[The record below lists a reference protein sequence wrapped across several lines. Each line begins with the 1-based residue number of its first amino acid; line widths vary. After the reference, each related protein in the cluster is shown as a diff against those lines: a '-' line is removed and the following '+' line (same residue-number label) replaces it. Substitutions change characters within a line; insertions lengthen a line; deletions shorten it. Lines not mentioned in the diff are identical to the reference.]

1 MLISGVTEE
10 CRLDH
15 DHAVG
20 DGLAHHAGLDVDGLV
35 GRRAEGIDECA
46 ATEVV
51 DELRKVL
58 HRLRKAEGVF
68 VVAVEVREAD

>member
-1 MLISGVTEE
+1 MLVGRVAQQ
-10 CRLDH
+10 CGLDH

-35 GRRAEGIDECA
+35 GRRAEGVDECA

-51 DELRKVL
+51 DELREVL
-58 HRLRKAEGVF
+58 HWM
-68 VVAVEVREAD
+68 REAE